1 MMLITESYRELNARL
16 HKHSDKFGMGGAKW
30 AMRAVSMCRQ
40 YGCKTILD
48 YGCGKGALKKSLMAW
63 DVQEYD
69 PAIPGKNHAAPA
81 DLVVCTDV
89 LEHIEPELLDSVL
102 AHMVSMTD
110 KRLLFCI
117 STKLAKT
124 HLLPDGR
131 NPHLSHHDA
140 TWWKDKLGK
149 YFRVA
154 DWNVEKES
162 VYGEAVPIK
171 ELPAIET
178 VSAMEEVERIEHM
191 RLNSKRISARLRD
204 DIPPHGR
211 TAILVCGGPSLNMTC
226 GGIPYENGDIF
237 TVSIAHRL
245 MIERGIVP
253 HAHIDCDPREH
264 KARQIGRPHPSVHYW
279 LASCIHPEYLDK
291 LSDNIVTL
299 WHLHNG
305 PETADALFNEI
316 EPDGW
321 LCIGGGSVG
330 LRAISLL
337 YSQGYRSFSV
347 HGMDCSHAG
356 SERYAGEH
364 LGKNAQPVLRVRC
377 GDRWFDSNLSLV
389 DYARQFCDD
398 LRLWEGA
405 SFKMH
410 GEGLLQHM
418 IKTSQTGELQ

>member
-30 AMRAVSMCRQ
+30 AMRAVSMCRH

-154 DWNVEKES
+154 DWNCRPSKPS
-162 VYGEAVPIK
+162 RPWKRSNASSTCGSTPS
-171 ELPAIET
+171 
-178 VSAMEEVERIEHM
+178 VSARGCATIFLPM
-191 RLNSKRISARLRD
+191 D
-204 DIPPHGR
+204 
-211 TAILVCGGPSLNMTC
+211 GPQFWS
-226 GGIPYENGDIF
+226 
-237 TVSIAHRL
+237 VAAHR
-245 MIERGIVP
+245 
-253 HAHIDCDPREH
+253 
-264 KARQIGRPHPSVHYW
+264 
-279 LASCIHPEYLDK
+279 
-291 LSDNIVTL
+291 
-299 WHLHNG
+299 
-305 PETADALFNEI
+305 
-316 EPDGW
+316 
-321 LCIGGGSVG
+321 
-330 LRAISLL
+330 
-337 YSQGYRSFSV
+337 
-347 HGMDCSHAG
+347 
-356 SERYAGEH
+356 
-364 LGKNAQPVLRVRC
+364 
-377 GDRWFDSNLSLV
+377 
-389 DYARQFCDD
+389 
-398 LRLWEGA
+398 
-405 SFKMH
+405 
-410 GEGLLQHM
+410 
-418 IKTSQTGELQ
+418 